1 MLDLLKN
8 MLCAAYEI
16 GGVVGVGIIALV
28 FLTLLMYFI
37 SGNESRTI

>member
-1 MLDLLKN
+1 MSDMIKKI
-8 MLCAAYEI
+8 LCVAYEI
-16 GGVVGVGIIALV
+16 GGLAGVGITALV